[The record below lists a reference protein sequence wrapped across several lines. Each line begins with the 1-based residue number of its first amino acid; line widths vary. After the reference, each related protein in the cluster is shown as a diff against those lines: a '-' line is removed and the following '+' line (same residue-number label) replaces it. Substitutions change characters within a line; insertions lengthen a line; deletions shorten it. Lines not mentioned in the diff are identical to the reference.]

1 MEFIKAFCTDMGM
14 LFYPFFSALWHLV
27 WDDIFIRVLFIG
39 GIIAKLLVHFNIVDD
54 LEKDEQRRRYRNEI
68 WKWCYE
74 LQRSDGSIE
83 SDKKAMDALK
93 SVVISYRSST
103 LK

>member
-1 MEFIKAFCTDMGM
+1 MEFIRAFCTDMV
-14 LFYPFFSALWHLV
+14 LIFYPFFAELWHLF
-27 WDDIFIRVLFIG
+27 WDDFLFRGLFIG
-39 GIIAKLLVHFNIVDD
+39 GIIVKLLMHLDIMDD

-83 SDKKAMDALK
+83 SDKRAMDSLK
-93 SVVISYRSST
+93 SVVASYRSST